1 MAVKF
6 IKIDLTVI
14 TDNLRSQWNNSQSKI
29 VIYATCMEKKESII
43 LFTLHFKRKK
53 IDNFLLQKKPF
64 CHHKFTKRTDTRCRI
79 LEIQGPYKN
88 VHKTQDWL
96 IS

>member
-1 MAVKF
+1 MTVKF
-6 IKIDLTVI
+6 IKIDF

-29 VIYATCMEKKESII
+29 AIYATCMEKKESII

-53 IDNFLLQKKPF
+53 NDNFLLQKNLF
-64 CHHKFTKRTDTRCRI
+64 AIINFKRTDTRCRI